1 VLSDTKTRVHMRLG
15 LASARQVDP
24 LRTSHISK
32 KGISMWYSRLLG
44 RKVRARRP
52 SLSGGLV
59 VLSWARCFAGAAR
72 FESSVRE
79 DDNSLSAHYV

>member
-1 VLSDTKTRVHMRLG
+1 
-15 LASARQVDP
+15 
-24 LRTSHISK
+24 
-32 KGISMWYSRLLG
+32 MWYSRLLG

-59 VLSWARCFAGAAR
+59 VLSWARCFAGAAT